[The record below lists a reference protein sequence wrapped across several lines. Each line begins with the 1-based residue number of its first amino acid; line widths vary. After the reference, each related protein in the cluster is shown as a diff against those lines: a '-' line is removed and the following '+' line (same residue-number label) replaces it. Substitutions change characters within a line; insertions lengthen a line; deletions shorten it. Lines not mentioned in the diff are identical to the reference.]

1 MKRAVIAILAAM
13 VMGAGTLP
21 AQTLEVRRV
30 GLDSLVHFLR
40 KEFNPEIYF
49 IMDEKEQSSFSVS
62 APRDRFM
69 EAAFDQMREKGYVIS
84 SYGNARFILNSKTVF
99 TSLPAGYFDDGSRS
113 RDNSEMERFLAEQ
126 NTVVT
131 FANKTYEIGDPGA
144 GRRGKVYLSGHVRD
158 V

>member
-49 IMDEKEQSSFSVS
+49 IMDEKEQSSFTVS

-84 SYGNARFILNSKTVF
+84 SYGNARFILNSTYTLK
-99 TSLPAGYFDDGSRS
+99 
-113 RDNSEMERFLAEQ
+113 EIRFQTHCLNLTE
-126 NTVVT
+126 
-131 FANKTYEIGDPGA
+131 
-144 GRRGKVYLSGHVRD
+144 GRFHQRQA
-158 V
+158 